1 MARITMQT
9 LLDGLAQR
17 GLADK
22 TASRHVL
29 RATLAVLGERLV
41 DDEAQALGEV
51 LPAELAECIDRSEY
65 DGDFGAEELFD
76 RVRRREHTPDSR
88 AKESAEIVLTVLG
101 ACLGPDV
108 RMRIAR
114 GLPARA
120 AELLLGGRECS
131 GEPSPHRDAPR
142 ASRTVTLAGG
152 RSGSR
157 HPLSEAAPPAGH
169 AHSVA
174 LNLSPHGATKL
185 SGAKGVTA

>member
-9 LLDGLAQR
+9 LLDGMAQR
-17 GLADK
+17 GLVDE

-29 RATLAVLGERLV
+29 RATLTVLGERLV
-41 DDEAQALGEV
+41 DDEAQALV
-51 LPAELAECIDRSEY
+51 DVVPAELAECIDRSEY
-65 DGDFGAEELFD
+65 DGDFSAEELFD

-88 AKESAEIVLTVLG
+88 AKESAEIALTVLG

-114 GLPARA
+114 GLPERA
-120 AELLLGGRECS
+120 AELLRGGRECS
-131 GEPSPHRDAPR
+131 GEAAPHRDAPR
-142 ASRTVTLAGG
+142 ASGTVTLAGG

-174 LNLSPHGATKL
+174 LGYVAWSLLPPGRESR
-185 SGAKGVTA
+185 